1 LATGVFFPR
10 KVIAMNPPRRPKPK
24 FSRRD
29 RPEGPRRDGRPEG
42 PRRDSGS
49 EGSADRPRFSPR
61 SEGKP
66 KLPGKKSVG
75 KYGDKAPNFDGPRR
89 SPATPPR
96 PRLEL
101 PPKPEAE
108 TGEEEERDIVYGR
121 HAVRAVLE
129 GDRDIHRVWVL
140 PRLRYTPDFLQLL
153 EAAKAAG
160 AVIDE
165 VEMRRLDYVTEG
177 GRHQGIAVQVAAH
190 NYLELDEAIDRAFA
204 ATPTPIFVIAEGITD
219 PQNLGAIARSA
230 EAFGARC
237 LVLPQRRASGITST
251 VVKVAAGALAHLD
264 AVRVVN
270 LSRTLERLKERNFW
284 IYGTVANGGTAIDKV
299 RFEGPIAL
307 VVGSEGEGISL
318 GVQRTCDVLVTIPL
332 PGRTESLNA
341 SVASG
346 IFLYEIFRQR
356 RINAVSSTV
365 LG

>member
-1 LATGVFFPR
+1 
-10 KVIAMNPPRRPKPK
+10 MNPPRRPKPK

-29 RPEGPRRDGRPEG
+29 GC
-42 PRRDSGS
+42 S
-49 EGSADRPRFSPR
+49 ESSAERPRLSPR
-61 SEGKP
+61 SAGKP
-66 KLPGKKSVG
+66 APKFSGKKSVG
-75 KYGDKAPNFDGPRR
+75 KYGDKAPNLDGPRR
-89 SPATPPR
+89 SPSTPPR
-96 PRLEL
+96 SQVESQPR
-101 PPKPEAE
+101 PTVE
-108 TGEEEERDIVYGR
+108 TSEEERDIVYGR

-129 GDRDIHRVWVL
+129 SDRDIHRVWVL
-140 PRLRYTPDFLQLL
+140 PRLRYSPDFLQLL
-153 EAAKAAG
+153 DAAKAAG

-165 VEMRRLDYVTEG
+165 VEMRRLDHVTEG

-204 ATPTPIFVIAEGITD
+204 ATPNPIFVIAEGITD

-237 LVLPQRRASGITST
+237 LILPQRRASGITST
-251 VVKVAAGALAHLD
+251 VVKVATGALAHLD

-299 RFEGPIAL
+299 RFAGPIAL
-307 VVGSEGEGISL
+307 VVGSEGEGLSL
-318 GVQRTCDVLVTIPL
+318 GVQRACDVLVTIPL

-346 IFLYEIFRQR
+346 IFLYEIFRQH
-356 RINAVSSTV
+356 RINAVASAV

>member
-1 LATGVFFPR
+1 
-10 KVIAMNPPRRPKPK
+10 MNPPRRPKPK
-24 FSRRD
+24 FSHRD
-29 RPEGPRRDGRPEG
+29 RPEGPRRDSRP
-42 PRRDSGS
+42 

-66 KLPGKKSVG
+66 KLSGKKSVG
-75 KYGDKAPNFDGPRR
+75 GDKAPNLDGPRR
-89 SPATPPR
+89 SPSPPPR
-96 PRLEL
+96 PRLESQ
-101 PPKPEAE
+101 PKPATEE
-108 TGEEEERDIVYGR
+108 LEEERDIVYGR

-129 GDRDIHRVWVL
+129 GNRDIHRVWVL

-190 NYLELDEAIDRAFA
+190 NYLKLDEAIDRAFA
-204 ATPTPIFVIAEGITD
+204 ATPNPIFVVAEGITD

-237 LVLPQRRASGITST
+237 LILPQRRASGITST

-284 IYGTVANGGTAIDKV
+284 IYGTVAKGGTAIDKV

-307 VVGSEGEGISL
+307 VVGSEGEGLSL
-318 GVQRTCDVLVTIPL
+318 GVQRACDVLVTIPL

-346 IFLYEIFRQR
+346 IFLYEIFRQH